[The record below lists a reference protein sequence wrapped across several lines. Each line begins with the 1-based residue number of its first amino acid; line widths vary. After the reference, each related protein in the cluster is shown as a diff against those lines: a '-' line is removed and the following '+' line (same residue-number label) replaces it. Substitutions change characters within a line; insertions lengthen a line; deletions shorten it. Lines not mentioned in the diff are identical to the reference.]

1 MREDTYPKKQ
11 RDYRVAGSDTDQMIR
26 DKELK
31 QHAEDWDFDPKFRH
45 GSISEET
52 PDEKRRSV
60 FYAVNRHA
68 IENMT
73 SSLLHL
79 EYSFTG
85 SIDRAALV
93 VSEIAK
99 RAGEAHYLKQGDPEW
114 GDSTSCDIDEL

>member
-1 MREDTYPKKQ
+1 MSEDTYPRKQ
-11 RDYRVAGSDTDQMIR
+11 RDTDQLVR
-26 DKELK
+26 DNELK

-52 PDEKRRSV
+52 PDEKLRSV

-68 IENMT
+68 IEGIT

-79 EYSFTG
+79 DYSFTG

-99 RAGEAHYLKQGDPEW
+99 RAGETVCLKPGDPEW